1 MISEMAMQEFQHLYF
16 DLKSP
21 LADTK
26 RALLTWGCFVLRNAV
41 DSHVLPQLY
50 ETTRRL
56 FEEDLTDYGRDSIV
70 RERGV
75 CNGRFLARVALD
87 DEEGITRLLSQPR
100 LGAHLEN
107 ILDEP
112 PALHPLYNVR
122 YRNPVEPAT
131 ALPYHQHPHHAPP
144 GELSL
149 SRTRFIGISIPFV
162 PYDGSRSD
170 LELITIAMDQLFPLT
185 DKPETQFASFELDR
199 RMVLQKFGERRWRP
213 RLGIGDVIVFRECT
227 LHRSY
232 VEESMPNA
240 RASVDVRIFGAK
252 DPITVFKGADGI
264 LLPGLERIRTPAA

>member
-1 MISEMAMQEFQHLYF
+1 MQDLQHLYF
-16 DLKSP
+16 NLGSS

-26 RALLTWGCFVLRNAV
+26 CALLTSGCFVLRDAI
-41 DSHVLPQLY
+41 DSRVLPHLY

-56 FEEDLTDYGRDSIV
+56 FEEDQTDYGRGSIV

-87 DEEGITRLLSQPR
+87 DEEGITKLLSHPR
-100 LGAHLEN
+100 LAAHLEN
-107 ILDEP
+107 ILEEP

-122 YRNPVEPAT
+122 YRNPTEPAT

-170 LELITIAMDQLFPLT
+170 LELITIAMDQLLPIA

-199 RMVLQKFGERRWRP
+199 GMVLHKFGERRWRP
-213 RLGIGDVIVFRECT
+213 TLGIGDVIVFRECT

-232 VEESMPNA
+232 VEETMPNP
-240 RASVDVRIFGAK
+240 RASVDVRIFGSK

-264 LLPGLERIRTPAA
+264 LLPGLERIKAPSV